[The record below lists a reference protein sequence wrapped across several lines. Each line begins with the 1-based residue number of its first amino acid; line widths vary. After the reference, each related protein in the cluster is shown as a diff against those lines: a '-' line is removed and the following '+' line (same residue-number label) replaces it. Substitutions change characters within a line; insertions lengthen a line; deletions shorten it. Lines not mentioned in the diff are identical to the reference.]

1 MELMKKITTSEA
13 LFRFKKKT
21 APIELWKTLK
31 PADKIIEQ
39 DNFS

>member
-13 LFRFKKKT
+13 LFRFKKT